1 MIQKRLGHRGQA
13 LVRLKLK
20 RTPMA
25 RRFLLSGLL
34 AVAALAQIHAAAAQ
48 STSAPFPRLGGVLIA
63 GSVQSSFGTTNY
75 QQLVAKTGVAVIG
88 LYPGWSS
95 GGFTMSSAAAAVKAI
110 NPNVKLLFYT
120 NLMELEPGV
129 GGSGSSYSPMWVV
142 VNANNWFLRTAWPN
156 GSVTDADGNPQQGI
170 NQTNNAYLA
179 WRAVWTAANE
189 FVTGWDG
196 IYLDNVF
203 WQPRV
208 SADYNQSGSSQSAS
222 AAGQNWRNGYATYVS
237 LLKAA
242 LPPAGRLVIG
252 NTADWANGPIPG
264 YNQMLDGGVMES
276 LIGQSYSYETS
287 SWAAMMNAYKIIMN
301 ATTAPGYQ
309 IFHQDGSTTD
319 YQGMRYGLASC
330 LLDNAY
336 YYHSNGGADDT
347 IPLYDEFN
355 FNLGAPAAGPAGSAT
370 ATYSNG
376 GLTVYQNGVWRRD
389 FVNGIA
395 LVNPK
400 GNGSRTVTLETSY
413 KHLSGTQDPAV
424 NNGQT
429 VTTVTLNDRDGVI
442 LLRTSQQPV
451 PDAPLLTVQ

>member
-1 MIQKRLGHRGQA
+1 
-13 LVRLKLK
+13 
-20 RTPMA
+20 MA
-25 RRFLLSGLL
+25 RRFLLPGLL
-34 AVAALAQIHAAAAQ
+34 AAVAFAQIHAAAAQ
-48 STSAPFPRLGGVLIA
+48 STSPPFPRLGGVLIA
-63 GSVQSSFGTTNY
+63 GSVQSSFGTTSY
-75 QQLVAKTGVAVIG
+75 QQLVAKVDVAVIG

-95 GGFTMSSAAAAVKAI
+95 GGFTFSSAAAAVKAL
-110 NPNVKLLFYT
+110 NPNIKLFPYT
-120 NLMELEPGV
+120 NLMEFESGV
-129 GGSGSSYSPMWVV
+129 GAGGSAYSPMWSV

-156 GSVTDADGNPQQGI
+156 GPVTDADGNPQQGI
-170 NQTNNAYLA
+170 NLTNNAYLA
-179 WRAVWTAANE
+179 WRAGWSAANE
-189 FVTGWDG
+189 ITSSWDG

-222 AAGQNWRNGYATYVS
+222 AAGQNWRNGYAAYVS
-237 LLKAA
+237 LLRAA
-242 LPPAGRLVIG
+242 LPAGRFVIG

-264 YNQMLDGGVMES
+264 YNQMLNGGVMES
-276 LIGQSYSYETS
+276 LIGQSYSYES
-287 SWAAMMNAYKIIMN
+287 ASWAAMMNAYKIIMN
-301 ATTAPGYQ
+301 ATIAPGYQ

-347 IPLYDEFN
+347 IPLYDEFSA
-355 FNLGAPAAGPAGSAT
+355 NLGAPAAGPAGSAS

-376 GLTVYQNGVWRRD
+376 GLTVWSQGVWRRD
-389 FVNGIA
+389 FANGIA

-400 GNGSRTVTLETSY
+400 GNGTKTVTLETSY
-413 KHLSGTQDPAV
+413 KHLSGAQAPSV

-442 LLRTSQQPV
+442 LLRTSQLPV
-451 PDAPLLTVQ
+451 PDAPSLTVQ

>member
-1 MIQKRLGHRGQA
+1 MVSR
-13 LVRLKLK
+13 
-20 RTPMA
+20 A
-25 RRFLLSGLL
+25 RRFLLGGLL
-34 AVAALAQIHAAAAQ
+34 ATAALAHMQGAAAQ
-48 STSAPFPRLGGVLIA
+48 STSPPFPRLGGVLIA
-63 GSVQSSFGTTNY
+63 GSVQNSFGTTAF
-75 QQLVAKTGVAVIG
+75 QQLVAKTGVSVIG

-110 NPNVKLLFYT
+110 NPNTKLFPYT
-120 NLMELEPGV
+120 NIMELESGV
-129 GGSGSSYSPMWVV
+129 GASGSAYSPIWVS

-156 GSVTDADGNPQQGI
+156 GSITDADGNAQQGM
-170 NQTNNAYLA
+170 NQTNKTYLQ
-179 WRAVWTAANE
+179 WRAGWTAANE
-189 FVTGWDG
+189 ITSNWDG

-203 WQPRV
+203 DQPRV

-222 AAGQNWRNGYATYVS
+222 AAGQNWRDGYAAYVT

-242 LPPAGRLVIG
+242 LPAGRFVIG
-252 NTADWANGPIPG
+252 NTADWANGSISG
-264 YNQMLDGGVMES
+264 YNQMLNGGVMES
-276 LIGQSYSYETS
+276 LIGQSYSYES
-287 SWAAMMNAYKIIMN
+287 QSWAAMMNAYKIIMN
-301 ATTAPGYQ
+301 ATIAPGYQ

-347 IPLYDEFN
+347 IPLYDEFS

-376 GLTVYQNGVWRRD
+376 GLTIYQNGVWRRD

-400 GNGSRTVTLETSY
+400 GNGTQTVTLETSY
-413 KHLSGTQDPAV
+413 KHLSGTQDPTV

-429 VTTVTLNDRDGVI
+429 VTSVTLNDRDGVI
-442 LLRTSQQPV
+442 LQRLTSQPI
-451 PDAPLLTVQ
+451 PDAPSLSVQ